1 MRRTMRRQSS
11 AAMAIGATAALCLAC
26 CVPSKPAGLPLKL
39 AETATFPEL
48 PAFIWQPL
56 MKTFEQQARG
66 MSLPQ
71 WQEVA
76 AKYLTPTTMP
86 VRVAVIDFAPNATGP
101 ARSPHTDAVTGVI
114 RSLLCAKPEAP
125 ECRARVVPTRGVG
138 ITLPELRTTDG
149 KPAARDYSYL
159 SFGEL
164 ATALQEVIDQW
175 QPQREHL
182 VVNLAVAWDPIKTAA
197 GNTPLDDPQAR
208 PIFQL
213 INRASCLGA
222 IVIAPAGNLTG
233 SEGPLFPAGYEV

>member
-39 AETATFPEL
+39 AETAT
-48 PAFIWQPL
+48 
-56 MKTFEQQARG
+56 
-66 MSLPQ
+66 
-71 WQEVA
+71 
-76 AKYLTPTTMP
+76 
-86 VRVAVIDFAPNATGP
+86 
-101 ARSPHTDAVTGVI
+101 
-114 RSLLCAKPEAP
+114 
-125 ECRARVVPTRGVG
+125 
-138 ITLPELRTTDG
+138 
-149 KPAARDYSYL
+149 
-159 SFGEL
+159 FGEL

-233 SEGPLFPAGYEV
+233 SEGPLFPAGYEVRGVPTNEQCVQMGWPRKDPINQEQA